1 MITKFCFTIASFLL
15 FQTCCLFSITPQQKA
30 TVNWQTNYES
40 AVSQS
45 KASSKPLIL
54 FFTGSDW
61 CSWCHRLEDEAFNTQ
76 EFIDLAGD
84 KFVFLKVDSPLYKP
98 QDPQEKAQNTQ
109 LQQKYGIRS
118 YPIVII
124 LDPAHNQKIGEVNPG
139 YRSGGGRAY
148 AEYLL
153 KLVNDYSSYQQ
164 KMGALDTTKYT
175 GADIKELYAKAQELD
190 LNNDSARIIAVG
202 MNSDEALFFQLERY
216 RGFANEGMLQSRPAK
231 ALRQQ
236 LYAAD
241 PDNARQIPYH
251 LAVIDFE
258 TTWTM
263 MDKDNLPTE
272 KVVAP
277 LVTYVDKFAGK
288 DKENIW
294 RLEMIISQVYL
305 DKNDME
311 NALIHAQA
319 SLDGAPTSAKNE
331 IAKAVNSI
339 RGQTHTSL
347 AKKLVTK

>member
-1 MITKFCFTIASFLL
+1 M
-15 FQTCCLFSITPQQKA
+15 
-30 TVNWQTNYES
+30 VNWQTNYEA

-45 KASSKPLIL
+45 KASSKPLLL

-61 CSWCHRLEDEAFNTQ
+61 CSWCHKLEDEALNTQ

-84 KFVFLKVDSPLYKP
+84 KFIFLKVDSPLYKP

-109 LQQKYGIRS
+109 LQQRYGVRG
-118 YPIVII
+118 YPMVII

-139 YRSGGGRAY
+139 YRSGGGKAY

-164 KMGALDTTKYT
+164 KMGALDSTKYS
-175 GADIKELYAKAQELD
+175 GSELKELYAKSSELD
-190 LNNDSARIIAVG
+190 LDADSARLIKAG
-202 MNSDEALFFQLERY
+202 MASSEALFFQMERY
-216 RGFANEGMLQSRPAK
+216 RALAGEGLNNTREAK

-236 LYAAD
+236 LIAAD
-241 PDNARQIPYH
+241 PNNARQVPYH

-258 TTWTM
+258 ANWVT
-263 MDKDNLPTE
+263 MDKDNISTE
-272 KVVAP
+272 QVVAP
-277 LVTYVDKFAGK
+277 LAAYIEKFNGK

-305 DKNDME
+305 DKNDMD

-319 SLDGAPTSAKNE
+319 SLEAAPSTAKNE

-339 RGQTHTSL
+339 RGQAHTSL
-347 AKKLVTK
+347 AKKVVSK